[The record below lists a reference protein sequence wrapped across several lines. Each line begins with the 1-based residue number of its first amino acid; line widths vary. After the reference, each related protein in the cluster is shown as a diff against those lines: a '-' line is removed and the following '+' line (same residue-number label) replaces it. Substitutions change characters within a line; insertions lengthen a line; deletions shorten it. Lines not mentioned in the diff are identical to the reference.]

1 MNIGIQLT
9 EKQITSLKNK
19 ANIEVDREIYSIRFD
34 SEEITI
40 NGSWSI
46 QRENKPINQEIV
58 SAIETYCTR
67 NNKRYKFKM
76 AKISGCYCYSI
87 KKYLSMTRKF
97 IINDYEL
104 TRI

>member
-34 SEEITI
+34 NEEITI

-46 QRENKPINQEIV
+46 QRENKPINKEII
-58 SAIETYCTR
+58 SAIEAYCTR
-67 NNKRYKFKM
+67 KNIDWEYN
-76 AKISGCYCYSI
+76 SEYSAWC
-87 KKYLSMTRKF
+87 
-97 IINDYEL
+97 D
-104 TRI
+104 

>member
-9 EKQITSLKNK
+9 ERQITSLKNK

-46 QRENKPINQEIV
+46 HRENKPINKNIIT
-58 SAIETYCTR
+58 AIEKYCTR
-67 NNKRYKFKM
+67 NNIEWEYN
-76 AKISGCYCYSI
+76 SEYSAWC
-87 KKYLSMTRKF
+87 
-97 IINDYEL
+97 D
-104 TRI
+104 

>member
-46 QRENKPINQEIV
+46 QRKNKPINKEII
-58 SAIETYCTR
+58 SAIEIYCRR
-67 NNKRYKFKM
+67 NNIDGNITR
-76 AKISGCYCYSI
+76 SI
-87 KKYLSMTRKF
+87 LHGVTNIKC
-97 IINDYEL
+97 
-104 TRI
+104 

>member
-19 ANIEVDREIYSIRFD
+19 ANIEVDREIYSISFD
-34 SEEITI
+34 SEEIII

-46 QRENKPINQEIV
+46 QRENKPTNKEII

-67 NNKRYKFKM
+67 KNIEWEYN
-76 AKISGCYCYSI
+76 SEYSAWC
-87 KKYLSMTRKF
+87 
-97 IINDYEL
+97 D
-104 TRI
+104 